1 MKPIKTH
8 RLEIG
13 APRRVT
19 IILAGCGGTGSYAAL
34 HLAQLA
40 YAAHGHEIEIK
51 LVFVDPDHVERKNV
65 ARQNFA
71 PGEVGQPKAVTLA
84 RRYSLALGLAI
95 TPIAGR
101 FERAILNS
109 HKQHT
114 GWAEDGLTII
124 AGCVDNTAARQD
136 IRAAVLPNSQ
146 DGHSWRKDLFW
157 IDAGNHYAHG
167 QVLLGNSTHP
177 RPLLSPLGFAYG
189 LPLPSVQEP
198 ALVAPEAQEAG
209 PALSCADLVER
220 DVQARTI
227 NKMMAAWIDVFCER
241 LIISRDLRMMG
252 VRLDQRSGAAAG
264 IPITGGVVVDPAK
277 GKISLQDSYPA
288 GYPANEDEDD
298 EGYDELTGPMC
309 SECGADLVRGRDI
322 INDEET
328 EIYFCLN
335 CEWRMTA
342 EEFEEMQAGEALGR
356 LMQ

>member
-40 YAAHGHEIEIK
+40 YAARGHEIEVS
-51 LVFVDPDHVERKNV
+51 LVFVDPDTVERKNV

-71 PGEVGQPKAVTLA
+71 PAEVGQPKAVTLA

-95 TPIAGR
+95 TPIAGK
-101 FERAILNS
+101 FERAVLN
-109 HKQHT
+109 HYRQQT
-114 GWAEDGLTII
+114 GWNEDGLTVV
-124 AGCVDNTAARQD
+124 AGCVDNIAARQD
-136 IRAAVLPNSQ
+136 IRAALLPDIE
-146 DGHSWRKDLFW
+146 DGYSWQKDLFW
-157 IDAGNHYAHG
+157 LDAGNHYAHG
-167 QVLLGNSTHP
+167 QVLLGNSTYP

-198 ALVAPEAQEAG
+198 GLVAPEAPEAG

-241 LIISRDLRMMG
+241 LIVSRDLRIMG
-252 VRLDQRSGAAAG
+252 VRLDQRGGAAAG
-264 IPITGGVVVDPAK
+264 IPIAGGVVMDPAK
-277 GKISLQDSYPA
+277 GKISHPDSYPA
-288 GYPANEDEDD
+288 GYPANEDDEEDD
-298 EGYDELTGPMC
+298 DTLTGPMC
-309 SECGADLVRGRDI
+309 PECGGDIIRGRDI
-322 INDEET
+322 IGGAET
-328 EIYFCLN
+328 EIYFCLHCN
-335 CEWRMTA
+335 WQMTA
-342 EEFEEMQAGEALGR
+342 EEFNEIQAGEALGR
-356 LMQ
+356 LME